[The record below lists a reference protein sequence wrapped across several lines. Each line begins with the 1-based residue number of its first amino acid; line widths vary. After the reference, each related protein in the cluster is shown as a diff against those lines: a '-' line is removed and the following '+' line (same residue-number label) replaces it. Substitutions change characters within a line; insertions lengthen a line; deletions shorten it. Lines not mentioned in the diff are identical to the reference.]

1 MSKWTKGP
9 WASEQSMRGDGT
21 PLPEYVI
28 TGDDT
33 DVDGENRVVGLAY
46 RGVDATLIASA
57 PALVEALEDA
67 RKVIAQII
75 LAATEEQTIDD
86 ENGDRGWFTENGRA
100 AMTKID
106 AALASAKGNT
116 GETK

>member
-57 PALVEALEDA
+57 PALVDALEG
-67 RKVIAQII
+67 I
-75 LAATEEQTIDD
+75 LAAYDVFKASTRSVP
-86 ENGDRGWFTENGRA
+86 RGYEPPEMVA
-100 AMTKID
+100 AR

-116 GETK
+116 GDQG